1 MKNIKLNAG
10 LAALLSAGALLMT
23 TPMISSAAA
32 VGQGWDAFNAGDGER
47 IPVSDKA
54 YMGTALASAPKQ
66 GFDILNLHRDLA
78 AYPRTTQVAAPTG
91 DSDVFRAGIQ

>member
-1 MKNIKLNAG
+1 MKHIKLNAAT
-10 LAALLSAGALLMT
+10 AALLGGALLMT
-23 TPMISSAAA
+23 TPVMSTAAM

-54 YMGTALASAPKQ
+54 YMGTSLTSAPKQ
-66 GFDILNLHRDLA
+66 GFDILNLHRDLS
-78 AYPRTTQVAAPTG
+78 AYQGMSQVAAPTG

>member
-10 LAALLSAGALLMT
+10 MAALLSAGALLMT
-23 TPMISSAAA
+23 APVISSAAA
-32 VGQGWDAFNAGDGER
+32 VGQGWDALSAGDGER

-54 YMGTALASAPKQ
+54 YVGTSLTSAPKQ

-78 AYPRTTQVAAPTG
+78 AYRGMSQVAAPTG